1 MYCLLFIVCE
11 NDCQATL
18 RGVVGSRGELLSG
31 RFCSLIP
38 PGEPPYT
45 PNDLVDQQ
53 HVLIKDIEK
62 LRYFIKGFYDNLN
75 QTKREQMFVE
85 LLERVAPDD
94 AKLLVA
100 IKDKKMPSP
109 GITIQHVKEG
119 LPGLIA
125 E

>member
-1 MYCLLFIVCE
+1 MLFRSFDPSVEWLL
-11 NDCQATL
+11 
-18 RGVVGSRGELLSG
+18 
-31 RFCSLIP
+31 P

-62 LRYFIKGFYDNLN
+62 LRYFVKGFHDTLN
-75 QTKREQMFVE
+75 QNKREAMFIE
-85 LLERVAPDD
+85 LLERVDPQD
-94 AKLLVA
+94 AKLLCA
-100 IKDKKMPSP
+100 IKDKKMPFP
-109 GITIQHVKEG
+109 GITIQHVKEA